1 MSKASETGREKRGL
15 VLIGS
20 LGVAIGLL
28 GCVALPFLSVPARA
42 KLGRIPWMATPNHI
56 VTTAF
61 STLETGLHA
70 KSPKILVDLGSGD
83 GRLVIHA
90 AKLGYKAIGYELNY
104 VLVGLSYVNAFR
116 AGVLHKVEF
125 RVADFWKSDL
135 SGVSVVACFG
145 VRGVMDRLHQLVL
158 KTTSVPRSE
167 ALSVLLF
174 RFPLPESAK
183 RHLIFNKDELF
194 IYKFEAR

>member
-1 MSKASETGREKRGL
+1 MSKATETREKGL
-15 VLIGS
+15 YAIGS

-28 GCVALPFLSVPARA
+28 GCVALPFLSVPARG
-42 KLGRIPWMATPNHI
+42 KLGHIPWMATPRQT
-56 VTTAF
+56 VRTAF
-61 STLETGLHA
+61 STLEPGMHP

-104 VLVGLSYVNAFR
+104 VLVGLSYVNAAR

-125 RVADFWKSDL
+125 RIADFWKSDL

-145 VRGVMDRLHQLVL
+145 VSGVMDRLHQLVL
-158 KTTSVPRSE
+158 KTTSYPRSE
-167 ALSVLLF
+167 ALSVILF

-183 RHLIFNKDELF
+183 CHLIFSKNELF